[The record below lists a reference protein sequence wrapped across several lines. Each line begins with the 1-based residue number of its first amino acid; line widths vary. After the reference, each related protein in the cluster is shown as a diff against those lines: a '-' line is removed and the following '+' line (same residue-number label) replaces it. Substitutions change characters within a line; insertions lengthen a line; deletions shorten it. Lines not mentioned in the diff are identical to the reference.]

1 MITSK
6 SILIVDDVIENIN
19 LLQSIL
25 DNEGYN
31 TQTATTGPKAIELC
45 DTTLFDLMLIDVRMP
60 EMNGFETVEHIKNNT
75 LNCET
80 PILFMLVKTDEDN
93 IPKAFQK
100 GGVDIIT
107 KPFYKEELLAR
118 IKAHIILQSQH
129 IKLEELNIAKDK
141 FISILAHDLRNPFNS
156 LIGFSDMLQN
166 SIELAEMDKIK
177 KYADIIQSTSKNTF
191 DLLNNLLSWAYSQQQ
206 GVIINKET
214 LNLNTVIQEILLVTE
229 FIAESKNIEIYLNLD
244 KDINVIADKEMLK
257 TILRNLITNAIKY
270 SFENSIIKIKAAIK
284 EEYVEIRISDS
295 GIGMDEDTQNNLFN
309 LLDAK
314 SKKGTKGE
322 TGTGFGL
329 ILCKGF
335 VEKNGGKIWVES
347 KLEKGSDF
355 IFTIPVSKEIIN

>member
-1 MITSK
+1 MIIPK
-6 SILIVDDVIENIN
+6 SILIVDDVTENID
-19 LLQSIL
+19 LLKSIL
-25 DNEGYN
+25 DNEGYS
-31 TQTATTGPKAIELC
+31 TQTASSGSKAIELC
-45 DTTLFDLMLIDVRMP
+45 DTALFDLILIDVRMP
-60 EMNGFETVEHIKNNT
+60 HMDGFETVEIIKNNT
-75 LNCET
+75 LNNDT
-80 PILFMLVKTDEDN
+80 PILFLLVKTDEEN

-118 IKAHIILQSQH
+118 IKAQIILQTQH
-129 IKLEELNIAKDK
+129 TKLEELNITKDR

-156 LIGFSDMLQN
+156 LIGFSDMLQK

-206 GVIINKET
+206 GMIINKES
-214 LNLNTVIQEILLVTE
+214 LNLNAVIQEILLVTE
-229 FIAESKNIEIYLNLD
+229 FIAEGKNIDIYLNLD
-244 KDINVIADKEMLK
+244 KDIYVIADKEMLK

-270 SFENSIIKIKAAIK
+270 SFENSIIKIKAGIV
-284 EEYVEIRISDS
+284 EEFVEIKISDS

-347 KLEKGSDF
+347 KLGKGSDF
-355 IFTIPVSKEIIN
+355 IFTIPISNNIN